1 MPKKPRAPTG
11 PRDDGF
17 IRRIELDPREVV
29 DRTRFPLSLTA
40 FQGFERLELHPRCTF
55 IIGENGSGKSTLLEA
70 IAVLAKFPAEGGST
84 KHQVKT
90 HDTHSDLWQVLRLA
104 RGPDLQDD
112 DFFLRAES
120 FYNVGTYLHETM
132 GTASR
137 YGRKGSV
144 HLTSHGESFLDVFV
158 EWKPHGLY
166 LLDEPESALSPSRQ
180 LAFLKRMNELI
191 NQDCQFILAT
201 HSPLIMAY
209 PDAWIYE
216 LGPTGINRVAYE
228 DTEHYQVTRSFL
240 ESPGLYLHHLFRE

>member
-1 MPKKPRAPTG
+1 MKKRAPTG

-29 DRTRFPLSLTA
+29 DRTRFPLSLA
-40 FQGFERLELHPRCTF
+40 ALQSFEQLELHPRCTF
-55 IIGENGSGKSTLLEA
+55 IIGENGTGKSTLLEA
-70 IAVLAKFPAEGGST
+70 IAVLAEFPAEGGSR
-84 KHQVKT
+84 KHRVKT

-120 FYNVGTYLHETM
+120 FYNVGTYLFET
-132 GTASR
+132 GGNSSR
-137 YGRKGSV
+137 YGRKGNV
-144 HLTSHGESFLDVFV
+144 HLTSHGESFLDVFI
-158 EWKPHGLY
+158 EWGAHGLY

-180 LAFLKRMNELI
+180 LAFLKRMDELI
-191 NQDCQFILAT
+191 HQDCQFILAT

-216 LGPTGINRVAYE
+216 FGSSGISRVEYE
-228 DTEHYQVTRSFL
+228 ETEHYQITRSFL
-240 ESPGLYLHHLFRE
+240 QSPGQFLHHLFNQD